1 MYIRRKVFTKFQT
14 ESGEERYF
22 STTEFTMTE
31 DSEGI
36 RYFSKCDDNNSE
48 KDEHDKPKKKGV
60 AKKIALGAGIAAGTT
75 LAGARGYQ
83 LLKKGEL
90 KRNGFYEMNK
100 LDKAGSKLDDKIKQL
115 LKKK

>member
-1 MYIRRKVFTKFQT
+1 MYIRRKVFTKLYT

-22 STTEFTMTE
+22 STTKYTMTE

-36 RYFSKCDDNNSE
+36 RYFSKCNDNNSE
-48 KDEHDKPKKKGV
+48 KDEHDKSKKRSV
-60 AKKIALGAGIAAGTT
+60 AKKIALGAGITAGTT
-75 LAGARGYQ
+75 LAGAKGYQ

-100 LDKAGSKLDDKIKQL
+100 LDKAGSKLDDKIKHL

>member
-1 MYIRRKVFTKFQT
+1 MYIRRKVFSKLQT
-14 ESGEERYF
+14 EDGEDRYF

-36 RYFSKCDDNNSE
+36 RYFSKSNDNNSE
-48 KDEHDKPKKKGV
+48 EDDHNKPKKKNV

-75 LAGARGYQ
+75 LAGAKGYQ

-100 LDKAGSKLDDKIKQL
+100 LDKAGSKLDDKIKRL
-115 LKKK
+115 

>member
-22 STTEFTMTE
+22 STTEYTMTE

-36 RYFSKCDDNNSE
+36 RYFSKCDDDNNSKE
-48 KDEHDKPKKKGV
+48 DEHDKPKKKSV
-60 AKKIALGAGIAAGTT
+60 AKKIALGAGITAGTT
-75 LAGARGYQ
+75 LAGAKGYQ

-115 LKKK
+115 